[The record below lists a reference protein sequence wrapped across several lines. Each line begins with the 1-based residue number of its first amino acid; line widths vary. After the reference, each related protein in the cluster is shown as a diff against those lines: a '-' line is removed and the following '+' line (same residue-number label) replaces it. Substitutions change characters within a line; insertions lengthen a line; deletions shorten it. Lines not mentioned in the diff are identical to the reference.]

1 MSRCGLF
8 VEPCP
13 HPPTLRTTSGSGW
26 TRSTRWRRPRTHRVC
41 FANDRVR
48 VVEVVVPPGET
59 DPVHTHGW
67 PSVMLVDRAARVRY
81 YDGDGDVV
89 SESPERPDD
98 ESATQSPPR
107 VECLEPEEPHA
118 VETVDT
124 VPFHA
129 TRVELKRR

>member
-1 MSRCGLF
+1 M
-8 VEPCP
+8 PA
-13 HPPTLRTTSGSGW
+13 PTDAADDEWPWPDSLDALAAAPDS
-26 TRSTRWRRPRTHRVC
+26 HRVC
-41 FANDRVR
+41 FENDRVR

-59 DPVHTHGW
+59 EPVHTHRW
-67 PSVMLVDRAARVRY
+67 PSVMLVGRAARVRY

-107 VECLEPEEPHA
+107 VEWLEPEGPHA
-118 VETVDT
+118 VENVDT

>member
-1 MSRCGLF
+1 
-8 VEPCP
+8 
-13 HPPTLRTTSGSGW
+13 
-26 TRSTRWRRPRTHRVC
+26 
-41 FANDRVR
+41 VR

-67 PSVMLVDRAARVRY
+67 PSVMLVDRAARVRS

-107 VECLEPEEPHA
+107 VEWLEPEGPHA
-118 VETVDT
+118 VKTVDT

-129 TRVELKRR
+129 MRVELKRR